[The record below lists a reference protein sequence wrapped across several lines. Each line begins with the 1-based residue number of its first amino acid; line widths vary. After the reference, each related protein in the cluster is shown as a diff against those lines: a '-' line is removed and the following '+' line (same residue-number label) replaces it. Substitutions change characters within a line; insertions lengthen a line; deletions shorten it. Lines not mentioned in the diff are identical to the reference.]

1 MSQSTPKRVLLIV
14 TGGIAAYKALEVVR
28 RLSEAGAAVR
38 VVMTA
43 AAQRFVT
50 PLSFQAL
57 SGEPVHTDL
66 LDERAEAAMGH
77 IELARWA
84 EIVVIAP
91 ASADFLARLRAGVAD
106 DLATTLC
113 LATTAPL
120 LVAPAMNQQMW
131 QNAATAE
138 NLAVL
143 RNRGIAIIGPA
154 AGAQACGETGPGRL
168 VEPEEIAAAVIA
180 HFAGPVLANTRVV
193 ITAGP
198 TQEAIDPVRY
208 ISNRSSGK
216 MGYAVAAA
224 AAAAGAEVT
233 LISGPTNQQAPHSVR
248 VIGVVTAAEMYDA
261 VAGAID
267 AADIFIATAA
277 VADYRV
283 DEPATTKRKKRD
295 DVLSLTLSPTQDILH
310 SVTARPDPPFAV
322 GFAAETDNLIA
333 NARSK
338 LERKSLDMIA
348 ANIVGVEGVGFDS
361 NDNELHVLWDGGE
374 SRLPRAPKAAIAR
387 QLIALVAERYHATG

>member
-1 MSQSTPKRVLLIV
+1 MSQPTSKRVLLIV
-14 TGGIAAYKALEVVR
+14 TGGIAAYKALEIVR
-28 RLSEAGAAVR
+28 RLREAGAAIR
-38 VVMTA
+38 VVMTP

-57 SGEPVHTDL
+57 SGEPVHCDL

-84 EIVVIAP
+84 DLVVIAP
-91 ASADFLARLRAGVAD
+91 ASADFLARLRAGLAD

-131 QNAATAE
+131 QHPATME

-143 RNRGIAIIGPA
+143 RDRGVAMIGPA

-168 VEPEEIAAAVIA
+168 VEADEIAATAMA
-180 HFAGPVLANTRVV
+180 HFAAPVLANTRIV

-216 MGYAVAAA
+216 MGYAIATA

-233 LISGPTNQQAPHSVR
+233 LITGPTTLQPPRSVNVLR
-248 VIGVVTAAEMYDA
+248 VVSAAEMFDA
-261 VAGAID
+261 VTSVID

-283 DEPATTKRKKRD
+283 DEPATSKRKKHD

-310 SVTARPDPPFAV
+310 TVTARPDPPFAV

-361 NDNELHVLWDGGE
+361 NDNELHVLWNGGE
-374 SRLPRAPKAAIAR
+374 MRLARAPKATIAR
-387 QLIALVAERYHATG
+387 QLIALVAERYHANG

>member
-1 MSQSTPKRVLLIV
+1 MSQTTPKRVLLIV

-28 RLSEAGAAVR
+28 RLSEAGAVVR

-57 SGEPVHTDL
+57 SGEPVHCDL

-91 ASADFLARLRAGVAD
+91 ASADFLARLRAGLAD

-131 QNAATAE
+131 QNAATTE

-143 RNRGIAIIGPA
+143 RNRGIAVIGPA
-154 AGAQACGETGPGRL
+154 EGAQACGETGPGRL
-168 VEPEEIAAAVIA
+168 VEADEIAAAVIA
-180 HFAGPVLANTRVV
+180 HFAAPVLANTRIVV
-193 ITAGP
+193 TAGP

-233 LISGPTNQQAPHSVR
+233 LISGPTNLQAPRSVQ
-248 VIGVVTAAEMYDA
+248 VLGVVSAAEMFDA
-261 VAGAID
+261 VTGAIGG
-267 AADIFIATAA
+267 ADIFIATAA

-283 DEPATTKRKKRD
+283 DEPATRKRKKRD

-310 SVTARPDPPFAV
+310 SVTARPNPPFAV

-374 SRLPRAPKAAIAR
+374 TRLARAPKAAIAR
-387 QLIALVAERYHATG
+387 QLIALVAERYHAIG

>member
-1 MSQSTPKRVLLIV
+1 MSLPTPKHVLLIV

-38 VVMTA
+38 VVMTP

-57 SGEPVHTDL
+57 SGEPVHCDL

-84 EIVVIAP
+84 DIVVVAP
-91 ASADFLARLRAGVAD
+91 ASADFLARLRGGLAD
-106 DLATTLC
+106 DLASTLC

-131 QNAATAE
+131 QNAATVA

-143 RNRGIAIIGPA
+143 RERGIAVVGPA
-154 AGAQACGETGPGRL
+154 DGAQACGETGPGRL
-168 VEPEEIAAAVIA
+168 VEPDDIAAAALA
-180 HFAGPVLANTRVV
+180 HFEPPLLAHTRIIV
-193 ITAGP
+193 TAGP

-224 AAAAGAEVT
+224 AAAAGSEVT
-233 LISGPTNQQAPHSVR
+233 LVSGPTALQPPRFVTVLR
-248 VIGVVTAAEMYDA
+248 VISAAEMFDA
-261 VAGAID
+261 VASVID
-267 AADIFIATAA
+267 GADIFISAAA

-283 DEPATTKRKKRD
+283 DEPATSKRKKRD
-295 DVLSLTLSPTQDILH
+295 DALSLTLTPTQDILH
-310 SVTARPDPPFAV
+310 SVTARPNPPFAV

-361 NDNELHVLWDGGE
+361 NDNELHVLWNGGE
-374 SRLPRAPKAAIAR
+374 ARLARAPKVAIAR
-387 QLIALVAERYHATG
+387 QLIALVADRYHANG

>member
-1 MSQSTPKRVLLIV
+1 MSQATPKRVLLIV

-28 RLSEAGAAVR
+28 RLGEAGATVR

-57 SGEPVHTDL
+57 SGEPVHCDL

-84 EIVVIAP
+84 ELVLVAP
-91 ASADFLARLRAGVAD
+91 ASADFLARLCAGLAD

-131 QNAATAE
+131 QNAATTD

-143 RNRGIAIIGPA
+143 RKRGIDIIGPA

-168 VEPEEIAAAVIA
+168 VEPAAIAAAAIA
-180 HFAGPVLANTRVV
+180 HFAAPLLANTRIVV
-193 ITAGP
+193 TAGP

-216 MGYAVAAA
+216 MGYAVATA
-224 AAAAGAEVT
+224 AAAAGADVT
-233 LISGPTNQQAPHSVR
+233 LISGPTNLPVPHAVR
-248 VIGVVTAAEMYDA
+248 VLNVVSAAEMYDA
-261 VAGAID
+261 VAAAIGE
-267 AADIFIATAA
+267 ADIFIATAA

-283 DEPATTKRKKRD
+283 DEPATSKHKKRD
-295 DVLSLTLSPTQDILH
+295 DALSLTLSPTQDILH
-310 SVTARPDPPFAV
+310 SVTARPNPPFAV

-361 NDNELHVLWDGGE
+361 NENELHVLWNGGE
-374 SRLPRAPKAAIAR
+374 ARLERAPKPAIAR
-387 QLIALVAERYHATG
+387 QLIALVAERYHTDG

>member
-91 ASADFLARLRAGVAD
+91 ASADFLARLRAGIAD

-143 RNRGIAIIGPA
+143 RNRGIATIGPA

-168 VEPEEIAAAVIA
+168 VEPDEIVAVVIA

-283 DEPATTKRKKRD
+283 DEPATSKRKKRD

>member
-1 MSQSTPKRVLLIV
+1 MSQPTSQRVLLIV

-28 RLSEAGAAVR
+28 RLRDSGAAVR

-43 AAQRFVT
+43 AAQRFVA

-57 SGEPVHTDL
+57 SGEPVHCDL

-84 EIVVIAP
+84 GLVVVAP
-91 ASADFLARLRAGVAD
+91 ASADFLARLRAGIAD

-113 LATTAPL
+113 LATSAPL

-143 RNRGIAIIGPA
+143 RERGIAVIGPA

-168 VEPEEIAAAVIA
+168 VEPDAIADAALA
-180 HFAGPVLANTRVV
+180 FFSAPVLANARIV

-233 LISGPTNQQAPHSVR
+233 LISGPTNLQPPPSVR
-248 VIGVVTAAEMYDA
+248 YLAVVSAAEMFDA
-261 VAGAID
+261 VATIVGD
-267 AADIFIATAA
+267 ADIFIATAA

-283 DEPATTKRKKRD
+283 DEPATSKHKKHD

-310 SVTARPDPPFAV
+310 GVTARPDPPFAV

-361 NDNELHVLWDGGE
+361 NDNELHVLWNGGE
-374 SRLPRAPKAAIAR
+374 KRLTRAPKAAIAR
-387 QLIALVAERYHATG
+387 QLIALVAERYHANG